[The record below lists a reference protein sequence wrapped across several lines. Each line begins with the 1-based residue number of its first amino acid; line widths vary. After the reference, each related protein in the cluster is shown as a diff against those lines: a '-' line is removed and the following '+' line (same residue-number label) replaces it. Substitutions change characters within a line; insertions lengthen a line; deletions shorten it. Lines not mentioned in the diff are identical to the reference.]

1 VIIATA
7 GHVDH
12 GKTSL
17 VRNLTGVETDSLEE
31 EKRRGLSINLG
42 YAFKNIDE
50 NVVLGFIDV
59 PGHRRFINTMISG
72 ISGIDLGM
80 LVVAADDGP
89 MPQTLEHL
97 QVMKVLGVERYLL
110 VISKVDRVDENR
122 AKTVEA
128 EVLALLPK
136 GTPAFRLSNT
146 TGEGVD
152 SLEDYLAGL
161 ARKKSCRNAHGLFR
175 LSVDRAFYV
184 KGSGLVVTGTI
195 ASGAVEIGDTLRIQP
210 QNKILRVRGI
220 HAQGKSSNRGSNGQR
235 CALNVSGDIHRDD
248 IERGDWLANPESL
261 SPSQRFDTRIHILPD
276 AGFGIKHMSQ
286 VKIHLGAKCLPA
298 KIALLERDNSL
309 SAGENALAQIITEK
323 PVLCSHGDKF
333 LIQDYGETAAL
344 GGGVVL
350 DPYGPQWHRRSE
362 QRLQYLSAIECDEL
376 EQVIEQLAIVA
387 NKIVNIDTLLQSRN
401 RRPGSSLPNRPLGI
415 RQVDTEQARY
425 WLSDKK
431 WDLVIQHML
440 ENIRRLLL
448 ASPEEKGI
456 TPAQFKAS
464 CKLGDDEIVF
474 QPALVELTLSQQIK
488 LSGGLLCTPE
498 HQVKRNGDNSP
509 QWRALQTIL
518 RKAGRK
524 IPSIAQLK
532 QSGDLEQATLQ
543 KTINLAL
550 REKQLLK
557 ISTKRLALPETLKQ
571 YALVLAD
578 MDSQGVDLSVMNF
591 RDRAECGRS
600 LAVEILEF
608 FDGARYTRR
617 VGENRLII
625 DRAFSD
631 KLSTY

>member
-17 VRNLTGVETDSLEE
+17 VRNLTGVETDRLEE

-42 YAFKNIDE
+42 YAYKDLDDNG
-50 NVVLGFIDV
+50 VLGFIDV

-80 LVVAADDGP
+80 LVVAADDGA
-89 MPQTLEHL
+89 MPQTREHL
-97 QVMKVLGVERYLL
+97 QVMNVLGVEEYAL
-110 VISKVDRVDENR
+110 VISKVDRVDEHRVN
-122 AKTVEA
+122 AVEE
-128 EVLALLPK
+128 EVLALLPE
-136 GTPAFRLSNT
+136 GTPAFRVSNT
-146 TGEGVD
+146 TGEGVNA
-152 SLEDYLAGL
+152 LESYLASLG
-161 ARKKSCRNAHGLFR
+161 REKSYRNAHGLFR
-175 LSVDRAFYV
+175 LSIDRAFYM
-184 KGSGLVVTGTI
+184 KGSGLVVTGTV
-195 ASGAVEIGDTLRIQP
+195 ASGAVEVGDTLRIQP
-210 QNKILRVRGI
+210 QNKNLRVRGI
-220 HAQGKSSNRGSNGQR
+220 HAQGKVSKRGTSGQR
-235 CALNVSGDIHRDD
+235 CALNLSGDIHRDD
-248 IERGDWLANPESL
+248 IERGDWLAEPESL
-261 SPSQRFDTRIHILPD
+261 SPSQRFDARIHILPD
-276 AGFGIKHMSQ
+276 AGFGIKHMSR
-286 VKIHLGAKCLPA
+286 VKIHLGAKCFPA
-298 KIALLERDNSL
+298 KIALLQHDNSL
-309 SAGENALAQIITEK
+309 SAGEHALAQIITEN

-344 GGGVVL
+344 GGGLVL
-350 DPYGPQWHRRSE
+350 DPYAPEQQRKSE
-362 QRLQYLSAIECDEL
+362 QRLQYLSAIESNEID
-376 EQVIEQLAIVA
+376 QVVEKLALTA
-387 NKIVNIDTLLQSRN
+387 NKIVNMDTLLESRN
-401 RRPGSSLPNRPLGI
+401 LRQDSNLPNKPPGI
-415 RQVDTEQARY
+415 RQVDTEHGRY
-425 WLSDKK
+425 WLSDRK
-431 WDLVIQHML
+431 WNCVIQHML
-440 ENIRRLLL
+440 ENIRRLQL

-474 QPALVELTLSQQIK
+474 QPALAELTLSQQIK

-557 ISTKRLALPETLKQ
+557 VSSKRLALPETLKQ
-571 YALVLAD
+571 YALVLAE
-578 MDSQGVDLSVMNF
+578 MDSKGVELSVINF

-600 LAVEILEF
+600 LAIEILEF

-617 VGENRLII
+617 EGEKRLII

-631 KLSTY
+631 KL

>member
-1 VIIATA
+1 MIIATA

-17 VRNLTGVETDSLEE
+17 VRNLTGVETDRLEE

-42 YAFKNIDE
+42 YAYKNLDE

-97 QVMKVLGVERYLL
+97 QVMKVLGVDKYVL
-110 VISKVDRVDENR
+110 VISKIDRVDEHR
-122 AKTVEA
+122 VKTVEA

-146 TGEGVD
+146 SGEGVET
-152 SLEDYLAGL
+152 LENYFANLV
-161 ARKKSCRNAHGLFR
+161 REKSCRNAEGLFR
-175 LSVDRAFYV
+175 LSVDRAFYM
-184 KGSGLVVTGTI
+184 KGSGLVVTGTV
-195 ASGAVEIGDTLRIQP
+195 ASGSVDVGDTLRIQP
-210 QNKILRVRGI
+210 QNKKVRVRGI
-220 HAQGKSSNRGSNGQR
+220 HAQGKVSKRGSSGQR

-248 IERGDWLANPESL
+248 IERGDWLAAPESL
-261 SPSQRFDTRIHILPD
+261 SPSLRFDTRIHILPD
-276 AGFGIKHMSQ
+276 AGFGIKHMSR
-286 VKIHLGAKCLPA
+286 VKIHLGAKCFPA
-298 KIALLERDNSL
+298 KIALLQRDNSL
-309 SAGENALAQIITEK
+309 SAGEHALAQIITEK

-350 DPYGPQWHRRSE
+350 DPYAPERQRKSE
-362 QRLQYLSAIECDEL
+362 QRLRYLSAIECDEL
-376 EQVIEQLAIVA
+376 DLVIEKLVLNA
-387 NKIVNIDTLLQSRN
+387 NEIVNIDTLLQSRN
-401 RRPGSSLPNRPLGI
+401 RHPGSILPNKPPGI
-415 RQVDTEQARY
+415 RQVDTEHGSY

-431 WDLVIQHML
+431 WDLVIQRML
-440 ENIRRLLL
+440 ETIRRLLL
-448 ASPEEKGI
+448 ASREKEGI
-456 TPAQFKAS
+456 TPAQFKGS

-474 QPALVELTLSQQIK
+474 QPALVELIQSQKIS

-498 HQVKRNGDNSP
+498 HQVNRKQDSTP
-509 QWRALQTIL
+509 EWRKLQTIL

-543 KTINLAL
+543 KTINLAQ
-550 REKQLLK
+550 REKRLLK
-557 ISTKRLALPETLKQ
+557 VSDKRVALPETLKQ

-578 MDSQGVDLSVMNF
+578 MDSKGVELSVINF

-600 LAVEILEF
+600 LAIEILEF
-608 FDGARYTRR
+608 FDGVRYTRR
-617 VGENRLII
+617 EGEKRLII
-625 DRAFSD
+625 DSAFSD
-631 KLSTY
+631 KL